1 MADEIVN
8 LILKAKDEG
17 AQSEL
22 ASLVTSFEN
31 IYTAVAKVVEIIVS
45 IHEKIEKT
53 KQEVRAMNLE
63 FDAAALSAAKHA
75 AAMQLSNL
83 QLEDQIAKLE
93 GRPAQNRLSIAL
105 IEAANS
111 AIDLANNL
119 EVAIQKEE
127 QLLRDKAIG
136 IWESLVTGQTQTD
149 DLYDKLKPGLQKLE
163 DLFLQARIA
172 EAQFTATHNNL
183 QHQRT
188 KAQQEADAA
197 QLASIKKGYADQ
209 IAAATA
215 GVQGILDAEQKK
227 LNDAPLDRLLA
238 YMHEQIRAMQ
248 SVGRSQEEIDAAVET
263 LLPKW
268 IDAAMKTTEADR
280 TRQQT
285 LDRTRLLIL
294 SGNNAEIASM
304 VNLREHIRLAR
315 DQNKQEAE
323 DRANVTETRVKE
335 LEVQAGAMAAT
346 AGAQRESTAATIA
359 DIAAAEA
366 QKTITEINNE
376 AALRKVPLLN
386 GAAIG

>member
-136 IWESLVTGQTQTD
+136 IWESMVTGQTQTD
-149 DLYDKLKPGLQKLE
+149 DLYDKLKPGLQKLQ
-163 DLFLQARIA
+163 DLLVQGALA
-172 EAQFTATHNNL
+172 EAQFTATHNAL
-183 QHQRT
+183 QRQRT

-215 GVQGILDAEQKK
+215 GVQ
-227 LNDAPLDRLLA
+227 
-238 YMHEQIRAMQ
+238 
-248 SVGRSQEEIDAAVET
+248 
-263 LLPKW
+263 
-268 IDAAMKTTEADR
+268 
-280 TRQQT
+280 
-285 LDRTRLLIL
+285 
-294 SGNNAEIASM
+294 
-304 VNLREHIRLAR
+304 
-315 DQNKQEAE
+315 
-323 DRANVTETRVKE
+323 
-335 LEVQAGAMAAT
+335 
-346 AGAQRESTAATIA
+346 
-359 DIAAAEA
+359 
-366 QKTITEINNE
+366 
-376 AALRKVPLLN
+376 
-386 GAAIG
+386 